1 MTHHQ
6 QAAAPLLP
14 LSVRCPCCAHTLEL
28 QLAAVD
34 VRVVEPPSP
43 PDDSNGQVA
52 HVSLPGPLPALRKPA
67 MIKER
72 PSSKNHAPS
81 LKSHRTEDC
90 ASAPAVKPR
99 QHQPVAAPAAPA
111 RDEMQALRDQLAVLT
126 ANSFATP
133 TSISVPLSTDSA
145 YTSGSTAA
153 TVAPSSVS
161 SWLHRTLHIST
172 TPEVAAVDVLSHAG
186 GRC

>member
-6 QAAAPLLP
+6 QPAAPLLP
-14 LSVRCPCCAHTLEL
+14 LTVRCPCCAHTIEVH
-28 QLAAVD
+28 LAAVD
-34 VRVVEPPSP
+34 VRVAEPSSP
-43 PDDSNGQVA
+43 PDDMGQVA
-52 HVSLPGPLPALRKPA
+52 HVSLPGPLPALRKLA
-67 MIKER
+67 SKKER

-90 ASAPAVKPR
+90 ASAPAVVKPR
-99 QHQPVAAPAAPA
+99 QQPVAAAAPA
-111 RDEMQALRDQLAVLT
+111 RDDMQALRDQLAVLT

-133 TSISVPLSTDSA
+133 TSISDSA
-145 YTSGSTAA
+145 GTSSAYASGSMTA

-172 TPEVAAVDVLSHAG
+172 TPEVAAVDVLSHVG
-186 GRC
+186 GRG